1 MDYKNME
8 EAYFSSSLG
17 RLYYKYSESESPDT
31 IILLHGFG
39 ASSLSWSRLIEKIP
53 ESLSI
58 IAMDLLGHGNSDAP
72 EIAYTIQNQAKAVSE
87 LISSLNG
94 KKITLMGHSYG
105 GWIAATIAIN
115 GRCDNLVLEDS
126 AGMDKFDDERLA
138 ADPDFRE
145 KLIKEALVT
154 NPNEH
159 VLRSIVYSR
168 IEDDYLNEERLS
180 RINMPTLVIWGEQ
193 DMMIPV
199 KFAYSISSRIKR
211 SELFII
217 KGAKH
222 TPHYT
227 NPQEVADKVL
237 SFLAQSKKI
246 L

>member
-1 MDYKNME
+1 MN

-17 RLYYKYSESESPDT
+17 RLYYKHSESESPDT

-39 ASSLSWSRLIEKIP
+39 ASSLSWSRFIEKIP

-58 IAMDLLGHGNSDAP
+58 IALDLLGHGSSDAP

-94 KKITLMGHSYG
+94 KRITLMGHSYG
-105 GWIAATIAIN
+105 GWIAATLAIE
-115 GRCDNLVLEDS
+115 GMCDNLVLEDS

-138 ADPDFRE
+138 VDPDFRE

-168 IEDDYLNEERLS
+168 IEDDYLNKDRLLKIS
-180 RINMPTLVIWGEQ
+180 VQTLIIWGEQ

-199 KFAYSISSRIKR
+199 KFAYAMNSSIKG

-227 NPQEVADKVL
+227 NSQEVAGKVL